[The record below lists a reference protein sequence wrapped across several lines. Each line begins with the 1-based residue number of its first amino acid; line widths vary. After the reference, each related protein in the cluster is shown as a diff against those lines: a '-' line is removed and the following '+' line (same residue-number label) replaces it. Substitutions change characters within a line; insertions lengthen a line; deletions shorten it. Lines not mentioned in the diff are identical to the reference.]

1 MARLPDPQLARQWRE
16 RLDRFEHSELTVA
29 KFCEV
34 EGYSTA
40 SFYQW
45 RRKLRD
51 EKSPGDPAF
60 IPVQLNAGE
69 LLCEARRGFE
79 IDLPGG
85 ATVKVLAWDK
95 DGLSIWSKRLERG
108 TFEKLTRSSDGDLEI
123 DSAELIMMLRGVQIE
138 GTQPKRRSGKRKEL
152 QEIANARWS
161 SALRFLLIALKQ
173 LWNCTC

>member
-16 RLDRFEHSELTVA
+16 RLDRYEHSGLTVA

-34 EGYSTA
+34 EGYSAA

-60 IPVQLNAGE
+60 IPVQFDASE
-69 LLCEARRGFE
+69 LSCAARRGFE

-85 ATVKVLAWDK
+85 ATVKVPPDATTV
-95 DGLSIWSKRLERG
+95 ER
-108 TFEKLTRSSDGDLEI
+108 R
-123 DSAELIMMLRGVQIE
+123 ELIADIVQATAVE
-138 GTQPKRRSGKRKEL
+138 VTL
-152 QEIANARWS
+152 
-161 SALRFLLIALKQ
+161 
-173 LWNCTC
+173 